1 MTVTKIISGGQTA
14 PIGGLATL
22 VFAQRTMRESTN
34 QGGDHMGVSSNIDP
48 LDLAAALKFAN
59 KALGALDAIHSKWIL
74 WEATRPIATIIR
86 PVNEHLR
93 RLTMMLHDATADH
106 YAVAHDLGVITA
118 QLMAMNNESL
128 LKPLMDIALARQKI
142 LGDGHH

>member
-1 MTVTKIISGGQTA
+1 
-14 PIGGLATL
+14 
-22 VFAQRTMRESTN
+22 MRESAD
-34 QGGDHMGVSSNIDP
+34 QGGGHMSAPSNIDP
-48 LDLAAALKFAN
+48 LDRAAALRFAN
-59 KALGALDAIHSKWIL
+59 KALDTLDAIHSKWNL
-74 WEATRPIATIIR
+74 GEATRPVATIIR

-93 RLTMMLHDATADH
+93 LLTMMLHDATADH
-106 YAVAHDLGVITA
+106 YAVAHALAVIIA